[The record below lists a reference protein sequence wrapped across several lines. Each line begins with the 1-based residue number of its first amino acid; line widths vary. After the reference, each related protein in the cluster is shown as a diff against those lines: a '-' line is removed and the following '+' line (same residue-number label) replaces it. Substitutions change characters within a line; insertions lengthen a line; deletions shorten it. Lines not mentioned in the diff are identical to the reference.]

1 MMSTC
6 ANCGAPTDM
15 CITDILTK
23 EEFASVGNK
32 EILVGVC
39 GSDECKAIVLSS
51 VIEE

>member
-1 MMSTC
+1 MMSIC
-6 ANCGAPTDM
+6 ANCKAPTDM

-39 GSDECKAIVLSS
+39 GSDECKKIVLSS